1 MQVRRTDMHLGT
13 RSFASGDLSRRQ
25 FLHRAAGG
33 FGAIALSGMWA
44 DLARA
49 SGAADDPLAPR
60 AAHIAA
66 RTKSAIFIFATGG
79 ASHLD
84 TLDYKPRLYADHGKT
99 LAAANVPGAALGTET
114 LYLKR
119 PHWGFKQ
126 HGRNG
131 LWVADIFPHLATCAD
146 HLCVVRSLTGDS
158 PGHDKATMGMHT
170 GSFNF
175 ARPSIGAWVSYGL
188 GSENSNLPSFIV
200 LAPAAPYTGGQ
211 AWGSDFLPGCHQGMH
226 VVPGR
231 DPVADV
237 TRRSPTGELQAM
249 ELALLGR
256 LNRRHQA
263 LRPSDAAL
271 EARIKSFETA
281 AGMQRAAPEAFD
293 LAGETDETLALYG
306 VERGAT
312 TGFGWQCLMA
322 RRLVERGVRF
332 VELLD
337 VGSSNNWDSHGNM
350 DDHVR
355 LARNVDRPMAGLL
368 KDLKRRGL
376 LDETLVVWTTEF
388 GRTPYVASPDGKGRE
403 HHNAVFTS
411 WLAGG
416 GSRPGIAYG
425 VSDDIG
431 NVVAEDPVHVH
442 DFHATILHLLGIDHE
457 RLTYRFQGRDFRL
470 TDVAGHV
477 VRGLLA

>member
-1 MQVRRTDMHLGT
+1 MPDPRFGRT
-13 RSFASGDLSRRQ
+13 ALSRRQ

-33 FGAIALSGMWA
+33 FGAIALAGMWA

-49 SGAADDPLAPR
+49 SSAAGDPLAPR
-60 AAHIAA
+60 ATHAA
-66 RTKSAIFIFATGG
+66 PRAKSVIFIFATGG

-84 TLDYKPRLYADHGKT
+84 TFDYKPKLYADHGKT
-99 LAAANVPGAALGTET
+99 LAAADFAGMGARDK

-126 HGRNG
+126 YGSNG
-131 LWVADIFPHLATCAD
+131 LWVADIFPQLSTCAD
-146 HLCVVRSLTGDS
+146 DLCVIRSVTGDS

-175 ARPSIGAWVSYGL
+175 ARPSIGSWVSYGL
-188 GSENSNLPSFIV
+188 GTENRNLPSFVVI
-200 LAPAAPYTGGQ
+200 APAAPYTGAQ
-211 AWGSDFLPGCHQGMH
+211 AWGSDFLPGCHQGTH
-226 VVPGR
+226 VVPGPN
-231 DPVADV
+231 PVADV
-237 TRRSPTGELQAM
+237 TRRVPSDELQAM
-249 ELALLGR
+249 ELELLGR
-256 LNRRHQA
+256 VNRRHQEKRA
-263 LRPSDAAL
+263 ADAAL

-281 AGMQRAAPEAFD
+281 AGMQRQAPEAFD
-293 LAGETDETLALYG
+293 LAGESDDTLALYG
-306 VERGAT
+306 VQRGAN
-312 TGFGWQCLMA
+312 TGFGWQCLVA

-350 DDHVR
+350 DDHAR
-355 LARNVDRPMAGLL
+355 LAGNVDRPMAALL
-368 KDLKRRGL
+368 RDLKRRGM

-388 GRTPYVASPDGKGRE
+388 GRTPYVAAPDGKGRE
-403 HHNAVFTS
+403 HHNPVFTS

-425 VSDDIG
+425 ASDDIG
-431 NVVAEDPVHVH
+431 NAVAENPVHVH
-442 DFHATILHLLGIDHE
+442 DLHATILHLLGLDHE

-470 TDVAGHV
+470 TDVAGRV
-477 VRGLLA
+477 VSGLLA